1 MRREQ
6 LKAEKFTDFMSK
18 KSKRHAGGLPVAASI
33 DDHFRYVAQIIWVGE
48 THVRHVRFTPESRH
62 YRRCGPCPLSAKS
75 GHGLPFIEMS
85 LNMGRDE
92 TIQTSTECAKSR
104 SLLLEKHLETR
115 HSASALVGQC
125 CPIALEAIVDTSAAC
140 WHLGTVLKDVTA
152 ADFGHRL
159 QFLHPIS

>member
-1 MRREQ
+1 MGVCIR
-6 LKAEKFTDFMSK
+6 D
-18 KSKRHAGGLPVAASI
+18 
-33 DDHFRYVAQIIWVGE
+33 
-48 THVRHVRFTPESRH
+48 VRFTLNSGHSQRRH
-62 YRRCGPCPLSAKS
+62 RCPLSAKS

-125 CPIALEAIVDTSAAC
+125 CPIAFEAIVDTSAAC

-159 QFLHPIS
+159 